1 MVFVVVQC
9 TTAHFAKA
17 VEYLIVAV
25 AGLKKFKYK
34 FRVVI

>member
-17 VEYLIVAV
+17 VEYLIVT
-25 AGLKKFKYK
+25 GLKKFK
-34 FRVVI
+34 VQIQSCI